1 MQDAQIQFWS
11 PLFAVLVG
19 LWMHWLLFPVEW
31 LSAEYAFAKRT
42 RLWKDA
48 QQSERYKENPL

>member
-31 LSAEYAFAKRT
+31 LSAEYAFEKRT
-42 RLWKDA
+42 RLW
-48 QQSERYKENPL
+48 